1 MCRHLGG
8 NSNPPL
14 PLSIEQSIRAP
25 HSPAVCLRGRGPLSH
40 TLAAP
45 ADASGHR
52 GAQEGCCAS
61 ALRRGKTPRSAL
73 SLPPESSTQ
82 GLSFHSQTPHQD
94 LWPEP
99 LAVPPPPPRES
110 RKRCSSSQCL
120 QRHRCPTASCTTSLR
135 CCRHPPSYL
144 RRVPSAPQ
152 GKGAWSESQRSESR
166 APTLLLLPPPAD
178 GHPTSPSGPG
188 KRGYSHQKPWDTVT
202 QSPAS
207 HRVKTTLARGPDGS
221 AMPASWHPLFR
232 LMTWA
237 LLKSCCQG

>member
-1 MCRHLGG
+1 MCRHLRG

-82 GLSFHSQTPHQD
+82 GLSTTPGPVAGAPCSPPPHPESPGNAAAPHSACKGIGAPRPPARLPCDAAGTHRLICAGCLVLLKEKVPGASHNAQKAEPPPCSSCLPLQMATPPHHQD
-94 LWPEP
+94 QGNV
-99 LAVPPPPPRES
+99 A
-110 RKRCSSSQCL
+110 
-120 QRHRCPTASCTTSLR
+120 TATRNPGTLSLS
-135 CCRHPPSYL
+135 HP
-144 RRVPSAPQ
+144 
-152 GKGAWSESQRSESR
+152 
-166 APTLLLLPPPAD
+166 
-178 GHPTSPSGPG
+178 HPTGS
-188 KRGYSHQKPWDTVT
+188 KPPWLVARMAALCR
-202 QSPAS
+202 Q
-207 HRVKTTLARGPDGS
+207 VGTLSSDS
-221 AMPASWHPLFR
+221 
-232 LMTWA
+232 
-237 LLKSCCQG
+237 